1 MWQSLDRERAG
12 VADLLGSLTE
22 AQWATPSLCRG
33 WTVRDVAAHLTL
45 GPQTTVRGAVVEIV
59 RARGSFNRMVD
70 RTARRHATHPLD
82 QLIAELLGVVGSRRL
97 APGQKLVDALMDV
110 LVHGQ
115 DIAVPLGLRHPMPP
129 EAAQASAEHLW
140 RTGFPFH
147 ARRRLGGFHLTA
159 TDTDWTAGDG
169 AEVRGPVAAILPLL
183 AGRSATLPMLAG
195 DGIPALATRLS
206 TRVPQRAPTAPDHH
220 HHHHVEAGEPTR
232 PRDTPRRA
240 RALLW
245 TPSTASTP

>member
-1 MWQSLDRERAG
+1 MDRDRIWQSLDDERASM
-12 VADLLGSLTE
+12 ADLLGSLPE

-45 GPQTTVRGAVVEIV
+45 GPQTTLRGALVEIV

-70 RTARRHATHPLD
+70 NTARQHAIHPVD
-82 QLIAELLGVVGSRRL
+82 QLVAELRGIVGSRRL
-97 APGQKLVDALMDV
+97 APGQKLADALMDV

-115 DIAVPLGLRHPMPP
+115 DIAVPLGLHHPMPP
-129 EAAQASAEHLW
+129 EAARASAEHLW
-140 RTGFPFH
+140 RIGFPFH

-195 DGIPALATRLS
+195 DGVPALATRLS
-206 TRVPQRAPTAPDHH
+206 TP
-220 HHHHVEAGEPTR
+220 R
-232 PRDTPRRA
+232 PAA
-240 RALLW
+240 RPNGA
-245 TPSTASTP
+245 